1 VPADRR
7 RASLSFGGGITI
19 GARLTAR
26 QSSVTDSQMHISEL
40 QWIEPVTAM
49 RRLAHRS
56 HLTFLDSAARH
67 ELLGRYSYLTCDPFS
82 TYMVA
87 DGQASCNGKALEGD
101 PWGVLRTLLANYPQE
116 HRPDLPP
123 FQGGAAGF
131 LGYDL
136 NRTLER
142 LPASAILGQHLP
154 QSILHFY
161 DVVVSFDHRD
171 HRCWVASTGWPE
183 QDPARRSER
192 ARRRADEFAA
202 LLASVKSPRNDSHGT
217 AGVWH
222 SNFSRKG
229 YVAAVQRVID
239 LILAG
244 DVFQANIAQRFSA
257 RLSSSFDPL
266 AFYCQLRSLNPA
278 PFAALLCYGKLTIA
292 SSSPERF
299 LKLDGRQVET
309 RPIKGTI
316 ARSADSMEDQRRAEI
331 LVASEKDR
339 AENTMIVDLLR
350 NDLSRVCTAHS
361 VEVPAL
367 CRLESYASVHHL
379 VSIVTGE
386 LAGNQDA
393 VTLLRACFPGGSI
406 TGAPKVRSM
415 EIIADI
421 ERVAREVYCGAIGF
435 IGFDGHMDTNIAI
448 RTVTIDDGLAV
459 FHAGGGITAM
469 SDPQAEYEETLAK
482 AQRIFDAFRAET
494 SGAF

>member
-1 VPADRR
+1 
-7 RASLSFGGGITI
+7 
-19 GARLTAR
+19 
-26 QSSVTDSQMHISEL
+26 MHVREL

-49 RRLAHRS
+49 RCLAHRP
-56 HLTFLDSAARH
+56 HLTFLDSAARR
-67 ELLGRYSYLTCDPFS
+67 ELIGRYSYLSCDPFG

-87 DGQASCNGKALEGD
+87 DGQASWNREALKGD
-101 PWGVLRTLLANYPQE
+101 PWGVLRTLLAKYPQE
-116 HRPDLPP
+116 HRPNLPP

-131 LGYDL
+131 LAYDL

-142 LPASAILGQHLP
+142 LPAPANPGQRLP

-161 DVVVSFDHRD
+161 DVVVSYDH
-171 HRCWVASTGWPE
+171 HHGRCWIVSTGWPE
-183 QDPARRSER
+183 QDLTRRTER

-202 LLASVKSPRNDSHGT
+202 RLAPPASLPNDSFGT

-222 SNFSRKG
+222 SNFSREG
-229 YVAAVQRVID
+229 YIAAVQRVID

-244 DVFQANIAQRFSA
+244 DIFQANIAQRFSA
-257 RLSSSFDPL
+257 RLSRSFDPH

-278 PFAALLCYGKLTIA
+278 PFAALLRNGKLTIA

-299 LKLDGRQVET
+299 LKLDGRHVET

-316 ARSADSMEDQRRAEI
+316 ARSADPKEDQRRAEV

-350 NDLSRVCTAHS
+350 NDLSRVCTPHS
-361 VEVPAL
+361 IDVPAL
-367 CRLESYASVHHL
+367 CTLKSYASVHHL

-386 LAGNQDA
+386 LAANQDA

-415 EIIADI
+415 EVIAEI

-435 IGFDGHMDTNIAI
+435 IGFDGQMDTNIAI
-448 RTVTIDDGLAV
+448 RTVIIDDDLAV
-459 FHAGGGITAM
+459 FHAGSGITAM
-469 SDPQAEYEETLAK
+469 SEPEAEYEETLVK
-482 AQRIFDAFRAET
+482 ARRIFDAFRSET